1 MADGYR
7 HESLKIPTGDISSIS
22 FRILNEKE
30 ILENSSVEIITSELI
45 NGTHVAEGSLYDTY
59 MGPEKYNEPCKTCR
73 LFKNKCKG
81 HPGHLQLS
89 TYVQNPMFASD
100 IIGIIKVI
108 CWSCGKNHTEINES
122 KLMTTDEKD
131 KLKTL
136 KAVVSAKGKK
146 TAEGQ
151 YKNNYREC
159 IHCKFINPHVIVD
172 DKIPNKYWYTTKNE
186 SKTPR
191 ILTYNKMREI
201 FNMIPED
208 TVKYLGKSMVSH
220 PRYLFTD
227 KLYVPPTDIR
237 PQIKRANKKNNADLT
252 IMLKEIIQTNSNIT
266 NITSSIKG
274 EETNDKVENDKI
286 KLNNKIAAYMT
297 GKIKAYKVQNA
308 EKEYSEFFKNYN
320 SIVSR
325 LKGKTKRIRANLVSK
340 RVTRVCRAVASC
352 DPTLE
357 FNTVAIPYKFAKILK
372 KPEIVRPYNY
382 DKLRTCLQNGVSGY
396 PGCNQIVTS
405 SGKKIAVDDRISST
419 YVLRDGDIVYRDLM
433 DGDVV
438 GLNREPSLWFAST
451 TTMRIIVVKGSTI
464 KFNPTINILHN
475 ADFDGDELTL
485 FIYVSPDAIAEAFLT
500 SATNQWIIN
509 YQHGKNMIGMF
520 HDSIIAMYLLTR
532 YSPRKLSKIEAM
544 SLMRRVKNIDNIVF
558 DKEEYT
564 GREIISMILPKTLN
578 FTGKPYCYKEAF
590 EKFNVYDE
598 SDKKIVIEN
607 GKLSSGVLD
616 IDTIGQKVDNGI
628 FHHINF
634 EEGPWTCI
642 DVAHAMQQIGIP
654 TLELFGITFGVNDL
668 EMTEESRKNIKT
680 IIARNFKQ
688 SEEKLQLLDEGKII
702 PPIGVNKE
710 DFNESLQMKALEQG
724 DDLIMHILNGI
735 DIKNNW
741 LYKFIMSGSKGQLIH
756 FKSLLGCIAQTSVLG
771 KRMPTI
777 LFGRASCYY
786 RRFDPD
792 PQSRG
797 FNPSSFSEGTAIGT
811 ALFQAT
817 ETRTE
822 LTQTAVG
829 TAAAGDQNR
838 NSVKNMEPI
847 LVSNMRNVC
856 HNNIVLQNIYAGD
869 GIDPRHGEKIKVS
882 SIRMSDEELKT
893 AYFTESHPE
902 EFAQIKRDR
911 DEFRDEFIS
920 VEQNYY
926 NTLNFED
933 KIRSPF
939 NMERIMRKVGSVTKK
954 NVPAKRDA
962 LTEPDA
968 LTAEVDKFLH
978 NLRYVYYNKLQEK
991 LGASLPDF
999 ILRAIKHKVTYIRTY
1014 LNLKTMEKYNIT
1026 TVAQL
1031 HQIFTHIIQGYQKAL
1046 IAYGKTIGIIAGQC
1060 VSEILTQGIIDSK
1073 HNSGIAAKR
1082 ISPLK
1087 RFNEILK
1094 VVPTKKMA
1102 NPDMTIYVRED
1113 YFAPGDSD
1121 SLRKL
1126 KVQNIANRI
1135 EMLQFSRFISSS
1147 QIFIEPPFTPSHE
1160 KYKDESTYILEYL
1173 RATYGAHYPT
1183 NVYDWCIRYELNME
1197 EMTIKNITINEII
1210 AKLTEIF
1217 VYFYIVP
1224 YVYKGKYVIRI
1235 YFTNKLDSNSLDRDS
1250 MVVLND
1256 KIHETII
1263 RGVSGIR
1270 NTELSESQQTRVN
1283 PKTGALETKKEYIIL
1298 TDGINYDETILVY
1311 GVDPYRTTTNS
1322 IQDTE
1327 LHFGIEQA
1335 RTKIITEIYK
1345 LIKGKINIDHCAIY
1359 ADEMTY
1365 IGKVVAIQR
1374 SGMYK
1379 RDTNS
1384 VMLMT
1389 SYQNP
1394 IKFLEKGVIAGKV
1407 DKIPGIT
1414 PSLMIGRMPKFGTIY
1429 NDVYIDKEKIKKLNA
1444 KLLDK
1449 VVEAI

>member
-1 MADGYR
+1 MSDNFR
-7 HESLKIPTGDISSIS
+7 HELLKIPTGDVKSIS
-22 FRILNEKE
+22 FSILNDEE
-30 ILENSSVEIITSELI
+30 ILRNSSVEIITSELI
-45 NGTHVAEGSLYDTY
+45 NGTHIAEGSLYDTY

-73 LFKNKCKG
+73 LYKNKCKG
-81 HPGHLQLS
+81 HPGHIQLS
-89 TYVQNPMFASD
+89 SYVQNPMFASE
-100 IIGIIKVI
+100 IISIIKVV
-108 CWSCGKNHTEINES
+108 CWSCGRHHTEIGEA
-122 KLMTTDEKD
+122 KLMITEEKD

-136 KAVVSAKGKK
+136 KSVVSAKGKSK
-146 TAEGQ
+146 DKETGRM
-151 YKNNYREC
+151 KNNYREC
-159 IHCKFINPHVIVD
+159 KFCRYINPHVIVD
-172 DKIPNKYWYTTKNE
+172 EKIPNKYWYTTKE
-186 SKTPR
+186 DVKTPK

-201 FNMIPED
+201 FNMIPEE
-208 TVKYLGKSMVSH
+208 TVKYLGKAIVSH
-220 PRYLFTD
+220 PKYLFTD

-252 IMLKEIIQTNSNIT
+252 AMLKDIIQTNSNIT
-266 NITSSIKG
+266 NITSSIRG
-274 EETNDKVENDKI
+274 EEINEKVENDKI
-286 KLNNKIAAYMT
+286 KLNNKISAYMI
-297 GKIKAYKVQNA
+297 GKTKAYKVQNA
-308 EKEYSEFFKNYN
+308 EKEYSEYYKNYN
-320 SIVSR
+320 NIVSR

-357 FNTVAIPYKFAKILK
+357 FNTVALPYKFAKILK
-372 KPEIVRPYNY
+372 KPEIVHPYNY
-382 DKLRTCLQNGVSGY
+382 DKLRMCLQNGVSGY
-396 PGCNQIVTS
+396 PGCNQIITS
-405 SGKKIAVDDRISST
+405 AGKKIAVDDRISST
-419 YVLRDGDIVYRDLM
+419 YVLREGDIVYRDLM

-451 TTMRIIVVKGSTI
+451 TTMRIIVVNGSTI

-485 FIYVSPDAIAEAFLT
+485 YIYTSPDAIAEAFLT

-520 HDSIIAMYLLTR
+520 HDSIIAMYLLTQH
-532 YSPRKLSKIEAM
+532 SARKLTKIEAM
-544 SLMRRVKNIDNIVF
+544 SLLRRVKNIDHIAF
-558 DKEEYT
+558 EKEEYT
-564 GREIISMILPKTLN
+564 GREIISMILPKSLN

-590 EKFNVYDE
+590 EKFNVYHE
-598 SDKKIVIEN
+598 SDKKVVIEN
-607 GKLSSGVLD
+607 GKLVSGVLD
-616 IDTIGQKVDNGI
+616 VDIIGQKVDNGI

-634 EEGPWTCI
+634 EDGPWTCI

-654 TLELFGITFGVNDL
+654 CLEHYGITFGVNDL
-668 EMTEESRKNIKT
+668 EMTKDSREKIKT

-688 SEEKLQLLDEGKII
+688 SEEKLRLLDEGKII

-741 LYKFIMSGSKGQLIH
+741 LYHFIMSGSKGQLIH

-771 KRMPTI
+771 KRIPTI
-777 LFGRASCYY
+777 LFNRASCYY
-786 RRFDPD
+786 ARFDPD

-797 FNPSSFSEGTAIGT
+797 FNPSSFSEGTAVGT

-847 LVSNMRNVC
+847 LISNMRNVC
-856 HNNIVLQNIYAGD
+856 HNSIVLQNIYSGD
-869 GIDPRHGEKIKVS
+869 GIDPRHGEKVKIPTIK
-882 SIRMSDEELKT
+882 MSDEELKA
-893 AYFTESHPE
+893 AYYTTDE
-902 EFAQIKRDR
+902 EFANIKRDR
-911 DEFRDEFIS
+911 DEYRDEFIS

-926 NTLNFED
+926 NILNFED

-939 NMERIMRKVGSVTKK
+939 NMERIMKKVGSVSKK
-954 NVPAKRDA
+954 NVKIDDSDA
-962 LTEPDA
+962 LLTEI
-968 LTAEVDKFLH
+968 EKFLH

-991 LGASLPDF
+991 LGTALPDF
-999 ILRAIKHKVTYIRTY
+999 ILRAIKHKVTYIRAY
-1014 LNLKTMEKYNIT
+1014 LNIKTMGKYNIT
-1026 TVAQL
+1026 TIAQL

-1102 NPDMTIYVRED
+1102 NPDMTIYIRED
-1113 YFAPGDSD
+1113 YFAQTDSD
-1121 SLRKL
+1121 TLRKL
-1126 KVQNIANRI
+1126 KVQNIANKI
-1135 EMLQFSRFISSS
+1135 EMLQLSRFISSS

-1160 KYKDESTYILEYL
+1160 KYKDESALIIEYL

-1197 EMTIKNITINEII
+1197 EMTIKNITIGEII
-1210 AKLTEIF
+1210 DKLTEIF

-1224 YVYKGKYVIRI
+1224 YIYKGKYVIRI

-1250 MVVLND
+1250 MIVLND
-1256 KIHETII
+1256 KIKETII

-1270 NTELSESQQTRVN
+1270 NTELGETQSTRVN
-1283 PKTGALETKKEYIIL
+1283 PKTGSLETKKEYTIL
-1298 TDGINYDETILVY
+1298 TDGINYDGVILTY
-1311 GVDPYRTTTNS
+1311 GVDAYRTTTNS

-1384 VMLMT
+1384 VMLMA

-1394 IKFLEKGVIAGKV
+1394 IKFLEKGAITGKV

-1429 NDVYIDKEKIKKLNA
+1429 NQTYIDHEKIKKQNKELLNKIVDA
-1444 KLLDK
+1444 M
-1449 VVEAI
+1449 

>member
-1 MADGYR
+1 MAEGYR
-7 HESLKIPTGDISSIS
+7 HELLKIPTGDVKSVS
-22 FRILNEKE
+22 FRILNDEE
-30 ILENSSVEIITSELI
+30 ILKNSSVEITTSELI
-45 NGTHVAEGSLYDTY
+45 NGTNIVDGSLYDTY

-73 LFKNKCKG
+73 LYKNKCKG
-81 HPGHLQLS
+81 HPGHIQLS
-89 TYVQNPMFASD
+89 TYVQNPMFASE
-100 IIGIIKVI
+100 IVSIIKVI
-108 CWSCGKNHTEINES
+108 CWACGKHHTEINEA
-122 KLMTTDEKD
+122 KLMVTEEKD

-136 KAVVSAKGKK
+136 KAAVSSKGKK
-146 TAEGQ
+146 NAEGQ

-159 IHCKFINPHVIVD
+159 KHCKYINPHVVVD
-172 DKIPNKYWYTTKNE
+172 DRIPNKYWYTTKE
-186 SKTPR
+186 DSKTPR
-191 ILTYNKMREI
+191 ILTYNKMHEI

-220 PRYLFTD
+220 PRHLFTD

-237 PQIKRANKKNNADLT
+237 PQIKRANKKNNSDLT
-252 IMLKEIIQTNSNIT
+252 IMLRDIIQTNSNIT

-286 KLNNKIAAYMT
+286 KLNNKISAYMI

-308 EKEYSEFFKNYN
+308 EKEYSEFFKSYN

-382 DKLRTCLQNGVSGY
+382 DKLRTCLQNGVGGY
-396 PGCNQIVTS
+396 PGCNQIVTAA
-405 SGKKIAVDDRISST
+405 GKKIAVDERISNT

-438 GLNREPSLWFAST
+438 GLNREPSLLFTST
-451 TTMRIIVVKGSTI
+451 TTMRIIVVNGSTI

-485 FIYVSPDAIAEAFLT
+485 FIFTSPDAIAEAFLT
-500 SATNQWIIN
+500 SATNQWVIN
-509 YQHGKNMIGMF
+509 YQHGKNIIGMF
-520 HDSIIAMYLLTR
+520 HDSIIAMYLLTQN
-532 YSPRKLSKIEAM
+532 STRKLTKIEAM
-544 SLMRRVKNIDNIVF
+544 SLMRRVKSVDDIVF

-590 EKFNVYDE
+590 EKYDVYHE
-598 SDKKIVIEN
+598 SDKKVTIEN
-607 GKLSSGVLD
+607 GKLISGVLD
-616 IDTIGQKVDNGI
+616 VDTIGQKVDNGI
-628 FHHINF
+628 FHHVNF
-634 EEGPWTCI
+634 EDGAWTCI
-642 DVAHAMQQIGIP
+642 GVAHSMQQIGVP
-654 TLELFGITFGVNDL
+654 WLEQHGITFGVNDL
-668 EMTEESRKNIKT
+668 EVSEESRRNIKT

-702 PPIGVNKE
+702 PPIGVNRE

-771 KRMPTI
+771 KRIPTI
-777 LFGRASCYY
+777 LFNRASCYY
-786 RRFDPD
+786 MRFDPD

-797 FNPSSFSEGTAIGT
+797 FNPSSFSEGTAVGT
-811 ALFQAT
+811 ALFQAM

-847 LVSNMRNVC
+847 VISNMRNVC
-856 HNNIVLQNIYAGD
+856 HNNTVLQNMYSGD
-869 GIDPRHGEKIKVS
+869 GVDLRYGEKIKIPT
-882 SIRMSDEELKT
+882 IRMSDDELKA
-893 AYFTESHPE
+893 AYHSGNEE
-902 EFAQIKRDR
+902 EFATIKRDR
-911 DEFRDEFIS
+911 DEFRDEYIS

-926 NTLNFED
+926 GTVNFED

-939 NMERIMRKVGSVTKK
+939 NMERIMKKVGGSISKK
-954 NVPAKRDA
+954 GAPPKIS
-962 LTEPDA
+962 EPDA
-968 LTAEVDKFLH
+968 LLTEIDKFLH

-991 LGASLPDF
+991 LGTSLPDF
-999 ILRAIKHKVTYIRTY
+999 ILRAIKHKVTYIRSY
-1014 LNLKTMEKYNIT
+1014 LNIKTMEKYNIT

-1031 HQIFTHIIQGYQKAL
+1031 HNIFTHIIQGYQKAL

-1113 YFAPGDSD
+1113 YFAKTDSD

-1160 KYKDESTYILEYL
+1160 KYKDESKYIIEYL
-1173 RATYGAHYPT
+1173 RATYGIHYPT
-1183 NVYDWCIRYELNME
+1183 NVYDWCMRYELNME
-1197 EMTIKNITINEII
+1197 EMTIKNITVNEII
-1210 AKLTEIF
+1210 AKLSELF

-1224 YVYKGKYVIRI
+1224 YVYNGKYVIRI
-1235 YFTNKLDSNSLDRDS
+1235 YLTNKLDSNSLDRDS
-1250 MVVLND
+1250 MIVLND

-1270 NTELSESQQTRVN
+1270 NTEIGESQSTRVN
-1283 PKTGALETKKEYIIL
+1283 PTTGALETKKEYIIL
-1298 TDGINYDETILVY
+1298 TDGINYDETILIH

-1327 LHFGIEQA
+1327 AHFGIEQA

-1345 LIKGKINIDHCAIY
+1345 LIKGKINVDHCAIY
-1359 ADEMTY
+1359 ADEMTH

-1384 VMLMT
+1384 VMLMA

-1394 IKFLEKGVIAGKV
+1394 IKFLEKGAIAGKV

-1414 PSLMIGRMPKFGTIY
+1414 PSLMIGRMPRFGTIY
-1429 NDVYIDKEKIKKLNA
+1429 NDVYVDHAKIKKQNAELLN
-1444 KLLDK
+1444 K
-1449 VVEAI
+1449 VIDG